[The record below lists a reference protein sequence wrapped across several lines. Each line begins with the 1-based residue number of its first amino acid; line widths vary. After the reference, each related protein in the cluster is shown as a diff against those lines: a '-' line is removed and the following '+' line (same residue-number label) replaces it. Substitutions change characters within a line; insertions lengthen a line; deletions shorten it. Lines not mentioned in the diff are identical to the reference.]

1 MTAIRLRDDALGS
14 RRHAH
19 RAVRVRPYLAYES
32 RYARSLSWWQRLVWF
47 LAGAALGVALGG
59 AVGILRAAEEVDRAV
74 TQDTIAA
81 ANEAGVSLVDLLGAM
96 ATTGLSGRSYLL
108 MTGELAEP
116 SGSLMQAGGAPDLL
130 PRAPSV
136 STVWD
141 RLAACESTS
150 RWNVNTGN
158 GYYGGLQQDMTF
170 WRRHGGLAYAPRP
183 DLAPRT
189 AQIAV
194 AQRGQTV
201 QGWGAW
207 PVCSRRLGLR

>member
-1 MTAIRLRDDALGS
+1 MTALRLRDDALGS

-19 RAVRVRPYLAYES
+19 RAVRVRPDLAYQS
-32 RYARSLSWWQRLVWF
+32 RYARPLSWWTRACYF
-47 LAGAALGVALGG
+47 LAGAVLGVALGA
-59 AVGILRAAEEVDRAV
+59 AVGIIRAAGDEADRGVTEV
-74 TQDTIAA
+74 
-81 ANEAGVSLVDLLGAM
+81 
-96 ATTGLSGRSYLL
+96 
-108 MTGELAEP
+108 ELAEP
-116 SGSLMQAGGAPDLL
+116 SGSADQAGDAPGQ
-130 PRAPSV
+130 PSSASSV
-136 STVWD
+136 SWPWD
-141 RLAACESTS
+141 ALAMCESTG
-150 RWNVNTGN
+150 RWFVNSGN

-194 AQRGQTV
+194 AQRGLAV